1 MPVITVIKRDIS
13 GREIWRYSGEVLERG
28 RTRLV
33 LQAAFDREDMSLHG
47 MPLRKGDRFVETY
60 YTDRWYNIYAIHSRD
75 DGRLRGWYCNVCRPA
90 RIEDQRLSYDD
101 LALDLLVF
109 PDGRQVVLD
118 EGEFEALELDA
129 ETRRCARLALAE
141 LRDEFACPPTPAGA

>member
-1 MPVITVIKRDIS
+1 MPAITVIKRDIS

-33 LQAAFDREDMSLHG
+33 LQAVFDREDMSLHG

-75 DGRLRGWYCNVCRPA
+75 DGHLRGWYCNVCRPA

-141 LRDEFACPPTPAGA
+141 LQDEFACPPIPAGA